1 MKGFRPSTVA
11 KKAIGDYAAAQAEVR
26 RITAMKTFVEA
37 WITDAVA
44 GDAALGRTGACF
56 GTDPQVAVSQADRRA
71 MLERGIV
78 CYAGS
83 GNYFQ
88 ADLTGDCP
96 RIIHR
101 RPLAQRYVNL
111 IPAWNA

>member
-11 KKAIGDYAAAQAEVR
+11 KRAIGDFAAAQAEAKRV
-26 RITAMKTFVEA
+26 TALKTFAEA

-44 GDAALGRTGACF
+44 GDAALGRIGACF

-88 ADLTGDCP
+88 ADLTGERP
-96 RIIHR
+96 RVVQR
-101 RPLAQRYVNL
+101 RPLAQRFVEL
-111 IPAWNA
+111 VPGGHA